1 MIKLYTITIIIIMI
15 KLGATDKLKIEPL
28 GIMHKFGQRARPQ
41 GSASFTGWTEG
52 MSKFGQNYFTKQG
65 SLLLQDELNICRG
78 YCDARNIM
86 KQISCTKRSGSG
98 WSRRDI
104 VQSNIEKEKSVF
116 ITCTKYYAR
125 NISNMQQILCTKR
138 SGSGWSRRGI
148 VPPKWWR
155 RLCSPQAHCAHS
167 KYWHTKY
174 KILTTKKRKY
184 TGKYKKRICKLW
196 FIY

>member
-78 YCDARNIM
+78 YCECDARNNYLA
-86 KQISCTKRSGSG
+86 Q
-98 WSRRDI
+98 RDQA
-104 VQSNIEKEKSVF
+104 VDGVEGTLSK
-116 ITCTKYYAR
+116 A
-125 NISNMQQILCTKR
+125 IL
-138 SGSGWSRRGI
+138 
-148 VPPKWWR
+148 
-155 RLCSPQAHCAHS
+155 
-167 KYWHTKY
+167 
-174 KILTTKKRKY
+174 KK
-184 TGKYKKRICKLW
+184 KKVYL
-196 FIY
+196 

>member
-28 GIMHKFGQRARPQ
+28 GIMHKLGQRARPQ

-98 WSRRDI
+98 WSRR
-104 VQSNIEKEKSVF
+104 
-116 ITCTKYYAR
+116 
-125 NISNMQQILCTKR
+125 
-138 SGSGWSRRGI
+138 GI

-184 TGKYKKRICKLW
+184 TGKYKQGICKLW